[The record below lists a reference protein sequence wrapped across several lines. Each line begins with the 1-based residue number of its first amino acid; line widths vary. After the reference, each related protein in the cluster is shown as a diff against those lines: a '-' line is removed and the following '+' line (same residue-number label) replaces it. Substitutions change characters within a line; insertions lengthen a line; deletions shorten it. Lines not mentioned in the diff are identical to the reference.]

1 MTDRRRMERVNRPLR
16 QEIAALVAN
25 GLNDPRLR
33 GLISITQ
40 VRVAA
45 DLRSA
50 RVYVSVMGADDLRD
64 DALAGIQSA
73 ASYLRRE
80 LRDRIALRYVPF
92 LTFELDE
99 TMLEADRLMRI
110 IDDLRTD
117 DSPTNPGGD
126 GNNAGANGNIP
137 TNPPSPAQ
145 RK

>member
-1 MTDRRRMERVNRPLR
+1 MTDRRRMERVNGLLR

-40 VRVAA
+40 VRVAS

-80 LRDRIALRYVPF
+80 LRDRIALRYIPF

-110 IDDLRTD
+110 IDDLRND

-126 GNNAGANGNIP
+126 GNNAGANANIP
-137 TNPPSPAQ
+137 INPPTPAQ
-145 RK
+145 RT